1 MRTIA
6 KLMRSIPLMR
16 SISPRP
22 ARPIDSATP
31 TDAQHQL

>member
-1 MRTIA
+1 MQSIA
-6 KLMRSIPLMR
+6 KLMR

-22 ARPIDSATP
+22 ATPIDSVTP